1 MLCVDFW
8 NELLTILSPPEKGSP
23 VYQLLVRLVDASL
36 PHLCYPEVVDGAV
49 CDPQDYARLNQEDIS
64 EFRHNRHEVG
74 VGMGACGEA

>member
-36 PHLCYPEVVDGAV
+36 PHLCYPEVIGGAV
-49 CDPQDYARLNQEDIS
+49 CDP
-64 EFRHNRHEVG
+64 
-74 VGMGACGEA
+74 